1 MTPRKPARL
10 RCNMYFE
17 FQHFPS
23 RIWHLNYRR
32 IQYSLRIS
40 AGDGDSGMCHA
51 PHVAARAHI
60 PLFRVG
66 GAGEAG
72 RRLWLSGNPV
82 SSSLS
87 IPNPR
92 ESEAGT
98 LNPREFGIPNK
109 SGKLNKTK

>member
-60 PLFRVG
+60 PLFRVASG
-66 GAGEAG
+66 GPGRQAGG
-72 RRLWLSGNPV
+72 SGSPGILSARHYQFQTRA
-82 SSSLS
+82 
-87 IPNPR
+87 NPR
-92 ESEAGT
+92 PE
-98 LNPREFGIPNK
+98 R
-109 SGKLNKTK
+109 